1 MQKVCERNTMKSSKT
16 QYSIKSCPTDDSEQL
31 ELLLNSMAEDGWD
44 LYTMHEVESEDEG
57 YEYSCIFVKEVSPE
71 DLFKEDFSN
80 YFGFKTKMERIMS
93 PKQEPLDLCL
103 DIQKKIKEKREKIS
117 RIKSLL
123 DSTSEDS
130 RNQLNDE
137 ISVNIDELEKLK
149 KNLYNCLLPDI
160 MYNKLGENKLT
171 IALSEELTELVNPD
185 SEVNL
190 LSKIVQVRQNLTEEL
205 GYVIPE
211 VRPVNGDCLQANEF
225 VINVRG
231 TQAVKSCCYVGYSMF
246 FKDELNLTK
255 LPKNTIKDID
265 PITGRKIVWID
276 QNKTDDFWEK
286 GLDANDYIARLLD
299 YVAVKYVDDILD
311 YSDMNKYIEIV
322 ALKNLFLLENI
333 IPDFV
338 SIGELKYLFT
348 SLIKERVS
356 VKDVVY
362 VFEKINDLASDPA
375 KEDLLCSLR
384 RYLARNISA
393 SLVSEDG
400 EIKLVELSE
409 KALKSL
415 AGEKD
420 ENSVLKIE
428 SSKIEKLLKKIN
440 TTLEEKNLKMKDVA
454 IVLPSNIRQIGF
466 LVLSK
471 FNPEIKV
478 VAREEITTDFPS
490 TIVAEI

>member
-1 MQKVCERNTMKSSKT
+1 MKSSKT

>member
-31 ELLLNSMAEDGWD
+31 ELLLNTMAEDGWD